1 MLGIVLPCKVNIVTI
16 LQNLHTKSEEVNCW
30 ESEKTV
36 EQKKNRTP
44 CLIKR
49 LVLLLSSDEEKSSPI
64 DLKFFYPLLCIL

>member
-36 EQKKNRTP
+36 EQKKLEHR
-44 CLIKR
+44 
-49 LVLLLSSDEEKSSPI
+49 V
-64 DLKFFYPLLCIL
+64 